1 VADNNNIDITDFQQL
16 PPKRR
21 TQQNQK
27 KRNFAATMDNYTIV
41 RPKPKKACEN
51 IQPSDQGKHDA
62 PNPERPQR
70 EIIPAHVEANAP
82 LPQHPEDQH
91 CDFIHESTSLDH
103 VESFPLGSDVAEHSD
118 FQLYDEATVSES
130 DDAEL
135 GVDGIISDEQ
145 SDYFRLRGD
154 DAVDYLTS
162 PSAMLRQ

>member
-1 VADNNNIDITDFQQL
+1 VADNDNIDITDFQQL

-41 RPKPKKACEN
+41 GPKPKKACEI

-62 PNPERPQR
+62 SNPDRPQQ
-70 EIIPAHVEANAP
+70 EIIPAHVEANAL
-82 LPQHPEDQH
+82 LPQHPEHQH

-103 VESFPLGSDVAEHSD
+103 VEGFPLGSDIAEHSD
-118 FQLYDEATVSES
+118 FQLCDEATVN

-145 SDYFRLRGD
+145 SDYFRLLGD
-154 DAVDYLTS
+154 DAADCLTS
-162 PSAMLRQ
+162 PSAMLRRQ